1 MELFQI
7 DYFRALARTG
17 NVTAAASELHI
28 TQPALSRAISALE
41 TDLDTQLFERER
53 GKLHLNRAGEL
64 FLENADKIF
73 AEIAN
78 ARERLEALK
87 KPEAETL
94 RFGTTQHGL
103 ITRALYAFCAERPE
117 LHVEE
122 ERLPAREIKNYCE
135 TSGAD
140 FVFSPES
147 AHSPVIEVWKLYTDG
162 FVLLGGENGAEIP
175 VEEIRDMRIIQVE
188 NYHRLDAVYASPN
201 FSENLCFDCGDVALA
216 LGLVRSGF
224 GVTVLSRDYY
234 RFLSESSPGM
244 TEGIN
249 CAVVTKNGLP
259 LTYDVLCSRQR
270 YREMSAAAGEF
281 ADFLKQFY
289 ALAMTE

>member
-7 DYFRALARTG
+7 DYFRTLARTG
-17 NVTAAASELHI
+17 NMTAAASELHI

-73 AEIAN
+73 AEIGN
-78 ARERLEALK
+78 ARERLGALK

-103 ITRALYAFCAERPE
+103 ITRALYAFCAGRPE
-117 LHVEE
+117 IHVEE

-135 TSGAD
+135 TSSAD
-140 FVFSPES
+140 FVFSSES

-162 FVLLGGENGAEIP
+162 FVLLGGGSGAEIS
-175 VEEIRDMRIIQVE
+175 VDKIRDMRVIQVE

-201 FSENLCFDCGDVALA
+201 FSGNLCFDCGDVALA
-216 LGLVRSGF
+216 LGLARKGF
-224 GVTVLSRDYY
+224 GAVVLSQDYY

-244 TEGIN
+244 TDGIN
-249 CAVVTKNGLP
+249 CAVITKNGLP
-259 LTYDVLCSRQR
+259 VTYDVLCSRQR
-270 YREMSAAAGEF
+270 YREMSETAVKF
-281 ADFLKQFY
+281 ADFLSEFY
-289 ALAMTE
+289 SEK